1 MSASVP
7 EHRVCKVRPRS
18 RARGA
23 ASFSRPPNI
32 PFLGQTLL
40 PVSVLRGWTPLPSH
54 LSPPPSQHPDVSGSP
69 WRRRSGKCRG
79 VPRKFRVRR
88 ALTRVPGRGAPIAVK
103 RLRRIQNSSA
113 SPQHPPPP
121 PAKHTGL
128 VGMCWPRSSSGDPNI
143 RGRRAGR
150 GWGGQAGS
158 GQCGALGTGCVQL
171 GGGPPTP
178 SPTV

>member
-23 ASFSRPPNI
+23 ASFSRPRNI
-32 PFLGQTLL
+32 PFRGQTLL

-54 LSPPPSQHPDVSGSP
+54 LSPPPSQHPEASGSP
-69 WRRRSGKCRG
+69 WRRWSGKCGG

-88 ALTRVPGRGAPIAVK
+88 ALTRAPGRGAPTAVK

-121 PAKHTGL
+121 RKAHRTRRTRTHALAAEFKPGRQH
-128 VGMCWPRSSSGDPNI
+128 PRA
-143 RGRRAGR
+143 RGGE
-150 GWGGQAGS
+150 G
-158 GQCGALGTGCVQL
+158 L
-171 GGGPPTP
+171 GGPGGERAVRRPRDRLCPARRRTP
-178 SPTV
+178 DS